1 MHKTLVSELMTETVV
16 RVGADDN
23 LTTAAHKMKE
33 ADCGVLPVGSGDDLQ
48 GMITDRD
55 IVIRALA
62 EGKNPAEAKVGD
74 YMTDKVYA
82 CNEEDFLED
91 AADKMRSH
99 NVSRLI
105 VRNHK
110 GQVTGILSFGN
121 ILRKN
126 ADAEEVAKVV
136 ERAVYKVVA

>member
-1 MHKTLVSELMTETVV
+1 MQKTVVSDLMTEKVITVS
-16 RVGADDN
+16 ADES
-23 LTTAAHKMKE
+23 LSVAAQKMKE
-33 ADCGVLPVGSGDDLQ
+33 TDCGVLPVGSGDDLQ

-62 EGKNPAEAKVGD
+62 EGKSAADTTVAEC
-74 YMTDKVYA
+74 MTDKVYA

-91 AADKMRSH
+91 AADKMRAH

-105 VRNHK
+105 VRNHDGK
-110 GQVTGILSFGN
+110 VTGILSFGN

-126 ADAEEVAKVV
+126 ADADEVAKIV
-136 ERAVYKVVA
+136 ERAVFKVVA